1 MHHDLDPSLSS
12 CGAFILHKILFSE
25 NSNMCVHMSREDRD
39 EDRDEQKLELKGS
52 HSSASPSSVSPI
64 LIQYAT

>member
-1 MHHDLDPSLSS
+1 MHHDMDLSLSS

-25 NSNMCVHMSREDRD
+25 NSNMRVHMSGP

-64 LIQYAT
+64 LIKYVT